1 MPPTRVGA
9 NASGRR
15 STRAPIVGS
24 GQRVEQGSESA
35 SSEWAP
41 RCLRPTAW
49 PGHSSRGH
57 RRHAVFDMA
66 AETLPAFARTT
77 WFRLIGVMVRPTL
90 RGRGRGGSPASSTKV
105 PNAGC
110 GLGLLITSAMG
121 SSTLTSIASD
131 TSSGPTGSPGSW
143 HSAQFP
149 RVLRSITP
157 AEPTAASIHH
167 IWRCAHASPKPRRP
181 VSDQHPSRRRHRSR
195 RLPYRSRRLIAWNA
209 SRAAKPVSSLGPRR
223 TSGAGCHPRRRP
235 LSGPGDPDRI
245 PPTTTEV

>member
-77 WFRLIGVMVRPTL
+77 WLRLIGVMVRPTL
-90 RGRGRGGSPASSTKV
+90 RGRGRGGSPASSTRV

-110 GLGLLITSAMG
+110 GPGLLIMSATG
-121 SSTLTSIASD
+121 SSTRTSMASD
-131 TSSGPTGSPGSW
+131 MSSGPSSRLGAGIRRDSRGPCGPSHLRCQSLREVVTLDAAHAPTRTPADRCRTSIRPGGGTGRDGSRPGRGSEPGPGSDVG
-143 HSAQFP
+143 SAA
-149 RVLRSITP
+149 RVEFHITWI
-157 AEPTAASIHH
+157 E
-167 IWRCAHASPKPRRP
+167 RDRAH
-181 VSDQHPSRRRHRSR
+181 DRHRG
-195 RLPYRSRRLIAWNA
+195 LDGG
-209 SRAAKPVSSLGPRR
+209 GP
-223 TSGAGCHPRRRP
+223 P
-235 LSGPGDPDRI
+235 
-245 PPTTTEV
+245 